1 MKKYQQ
7 QAIKEQFCHCKKCDG
22 IMTKLDV
29 AVVDT
34 LYPEC
39 KGYCMD
45 CLISDVRD
53 VEPFLKYF
61 LRTFLQFFT
70 PIFLIGELLFLFL
83 VG

>member
-1 MKKYQQ
+1 
-7 QAIKEQFCHCKKCDG
+7 
-22 IMTKLDV
+22 MTKLDV

-61 LRTFLQFFT
+61 FAHFSSVFYSDFLDRRIAVSFSCWT
-70 PIFLIGELLFLFL
+70 SPPNNILFQRFDCKR
-83 VG
+83 

>member
-7 QAIKEQFCHCKKCDG
+7 QAIKEQFYLCKKCDG

-39 KGYCMD
+39 TG
-45 CLISDVRD
+45 
-53 VEPFLKYF
+53 
-61 LRTFLQFFT
+61 TA
-70 PIFLIGELLFLFL
+70 
-83 VG
+83 